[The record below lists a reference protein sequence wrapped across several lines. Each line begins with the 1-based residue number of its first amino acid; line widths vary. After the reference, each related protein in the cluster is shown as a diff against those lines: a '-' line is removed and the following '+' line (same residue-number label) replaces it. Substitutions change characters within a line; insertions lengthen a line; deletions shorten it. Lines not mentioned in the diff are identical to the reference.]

1 MEDSNFSDISF
12 SGIRIKESGEMHL
25 PKFIK
30 RKRQGKKRVLGSRN
44 IDFIDRSRQ
53 RPMILLGFKGTV
65 ETVETAHLK
74 QINREE

>member
-1 MEDSNFSDISF
+1 M
-12 SGIRIKESGEMHL
+12 
-25 PKFIK
+25 
-30 RKRQGKKRVLGSRN
+30 VLGSRN

-65 ETVETAHLK
+65 ETIETAHLK